1 MHPLRPICAALTL
14 LLATACGS
22 GSDAAHGGAGGGGG
36 TGGAL
41 AGTIDGQPWTLSA
54 AYTDSFLTNSTD
66 AWVIL
71 RGEPDPGS
79 CASPNSPVQA
89 PKLQVRVP
97 RKVGEYPISA
107 DTNREVNVLI
117 PPSTSLSIGTGTLV
131 VKEASATIVKATL
144 TIDEAPVQISGE
156 LWAEIC
162 D

>member
-1 MHPLRPICAALTL
+1 M
-14 LLATACGS
+14 
-22 GSDAAHGGAGGGGG
+22 
-36 TGGAL
+36 
-41 AGTIDGQPWTLSA
+41 
-54 AYTDSFLTNSTD
+54 
-66 AWVIL
+66 
-71 RGEPDPGS
+71 
-79 CASPNSPVQA
+79 
-89 PKLQVRVP
+89 RVP

>member
-1 MHPLRPICAALTL
+1 MHPLRPISAALTL

-71 RGEPDPGS
+71 RGEPPILTFEREKKRPSCRCAYPGRL
-79 CASPNSPVQA
+79 ASTPSA
-89 PKLQVRVP
+89 PTPTAR
-97 RKVGEYPISA
+97 
-107 DTNREVNVLI
+107 
-117 PPSTSLSIGTGTLV
+117 
-131 VKEASATIVKATL
+131 
-144 TIDEAPVQISGE
+144 
-156 LWAEIC
+156 
-162 D
+162 